1 MPPDDRAAFKVLV
14 AELLEGCSMFGFIF
28 AVVVRARVI
37 LRRLMPTNLV
47 LDSIHTR
54 RGLKWGV
61 PAMLLAVPY
70 GLAAVYCV
78 ELVERGAAAWLNLLA
93 VFFVWNALKFLVA
106 GPVTAI
112 QLLRVRAREARAR
125 RLLVAGM
132 LDTDVQPERS
142 DELEFASAGGAGQPS
157 PVTD

>member
-1 MPPDDRAAFKVLV
+1 
-14 AELLEGCSMFGFIF
+14 MFGFIF
-28 AVVVRARVI
+28 AIVVRGRII

-47 LDSIHTR
+47 LDAIHTR

-78 ELVERGAAAWLNLLA
+78 GLVERGAAGWLNLL
-93 VFFVWNALKFLVA
+93 VVLFVWNGLKFLVA
-106 GPVTAI
+106 GPVTVI

-125 RLLVAGM
+125 RLPVAGM
-132 LDTDVQPERS
+132 RETDALAERS
-142 DELEFASAGGAGQPS
+142 DELAFASAGDAGQLS
-157 PVTD
+157 R

>member
-1 MPPDDRAAFKVLV
+1 
-14 AELLEGCSMFGFIF
+14 MFGFVF
-28 AVVVRARVI
+28 AIVVRARVI

-47 LDSIHTR
+47 LDAIHTR

-78 ELVERGAAAWLNLLA
+78 GLVERGAAGWLNLLA
-93 VFFVWNALKFLVA
+93 VLFVWNALKFLVA
-106 GPVTAI
+106 GPVTVI

-125 RLLVAGM
+125 RLPVAGM
-132 LDTDVQPERS
+132 LETDVPAERS
-142 DELEFASAGGAGQPS
+142 DEPESLRQATRVG
-157 PVTD
+157 

>member
-1 MPPDDRAAFKVLV
+1 
-14 AELLEGCSMFGFIF
+14 MFEFMF
-28 AVVVRARVI
+28 AIVVRARVI

-47 LDSIHTR
+47 LDAIHTR
-54 RGLKWGV
+54 RGLRWGV

-78 ELVERGAAAWLNLLA
+78 GLVERDAAGWMNLLA
-93 VFFVWNALKFLVA
+93 VLFVWNALKFLAA

-125 RLLVAGM
+125 RLPVAGM
-132 LDTDVQPERS
+132 LETDVPEERA
-142 DELEFASAGGAGQPS
+142 DELEFTSAGSAGQLS
-157 PVTD
+157 R